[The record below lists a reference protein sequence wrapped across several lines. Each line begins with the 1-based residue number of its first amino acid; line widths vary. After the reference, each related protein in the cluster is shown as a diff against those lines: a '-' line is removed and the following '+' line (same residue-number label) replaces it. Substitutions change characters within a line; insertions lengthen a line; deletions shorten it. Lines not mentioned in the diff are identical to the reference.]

1 MAVDLKDRDLVQL
14 LCAFRIFNHEL
25 EITLSTR
32 ESKELRENLL
42 PIGITTMSAG
52 SKTNPGGY
60 GEDSGS
66 LEQFS
71 ISDERSPFEISEMLK
86 EKGYDPVWKD
96 WDHSYDRVK
105 KDAPTIQENSR
116 SKNRTLLSCV

>member
-1 MAVDLKDRDLVQL
+1 MIRPYEGKNIVAVDLKDRDLVQL

-52 SKTNPGGY
+52 SKN
-60 GEDSGS
+60 
-66 LEQFS
+66 
-71 ISDERSPFEISEMLK
+71 
-86 EKGYDPVWKD
+86 
-96 WDHSYDRVK
+96 
-105 KDAPTIQENSR
+105 
-116 SKNRTLLSCV
+116 